1 MLKLDVAR
9 TGLVF
14 GLLIGG
20 MHAMW
25 AGLVAAGWGQ
35 PLLDFVFRLH
45 FIDPPYQ
52 VGPFNAATAVLLV
65 GLTFT
70 LGGLSAMAFALV
82 WNSLGRRQA

>member
-20 MHAMW
+20 IHAMW

-35 PLLDFVFRLH
+35 SLLDFIFRLH
-45 FIDPPYQ
+45 FIDLPYQ
-52 VGPFNAATAVLLV
+52 VGPFNAATAALLV

-82 WNSLGRRQA
+82 WNSLGQRPA